1 MAIKDWYKLTFQIES
16 DLEEII
22 IWQLNELGIFSFSF
36 EYLIK
41 TENKKEVNIWL
52 PIDDWGKTSRS
63 GFEKIISKLLN
74 INDPKNQFFDWSI
87 IKEEDWLT
95 SWKKYWAPALVGNHL
110 LILPCWIN
118 LNEKFK
124 DKQIIKIDP
133 GAAFGTGSHPSTYLC
148 LEKME
153 NILFTDKKVL
163 DIGSGSGILSVAAR
177 LLGAKEV
184 CAVDNDYLAINSTN
198 SNFQLN
204 FGNLKNLN
212 TYLGSF
218 NEVILKNQLKQFDFV
233 LCNILA
239 EVIKEMIPN
248 IYKCLRNNGEVIFSG
263 ILNSQKD
270 EIIQTLIKNDL
281 NLLDVSTRKDWA
293 CITAKKPAIQP
304 KYKFFLWILFN
315 TFYCVIFYFKISHI
329 VLIDVK
335 NVFDRY

>member
-1 MAIKDWYKLTFQIES
+1 MAIKDWYKLTFLIES
-16 DLEEII
+16 DSEEII
-22 IWQLNELGIFSFSF
+22 IWKLNELGIFSFSF
-36 EYLIK
+36 EYIIK
-41 TENKKEVNIWL
+41 NEQKKEVNIWL
-52 PIDDWGKTSRS
+52 PSDVWDESSRS

-74 INDPKNQFFDWSI
+74 INPPKNKFFEWSI

-95 SWKKYWAPALVGNHL
+95 SWKKYWAPELVGNHF

-118 LNEKFK
+118 LNKKFK

-153 NILFTDKKVL
+153 NILFYDKKVL

-204 FGNLKNLN
+204 FGNLNNLN

-218 NEVILKNQLKQFDFV
+218 NEEILKNQLEQFDFV

-239 EVIKEMIPN
+239 EVIKGMIPN

-270 EIIQTLIKNDL
+270 EIIKILIQHDL
-281 NLLDVSTRKDWA
+281 KLLDVSTRKDWA
-293 CITAKKPAIQP
+293 CISAQKASNPT
-304 KYKFFLWILFN
+304 
-315 TFYCVIFYFKISHI
+315 
-329 VLIDVK
+329 
-335 NVFDRY
+335 

>member
-1 MAIKDWYKLTFQIES
+1 METKDWYKLTFLIES
-16 DLEEII
+16 DSEEII
-22 IWQLNELGIFSFSF
+22 IWKLNELGIFSFSF

-41 TENKKEVNIWL
+41 NENKKEVNIWL
-52 PIDDWGKTSRS
+52 PIDDWDESSRS
-63 GFEKIISKLLN
+63 SFEKIIIKLLN
-74 INDPKNQFFDWSI
+74 INPPKNKFFEWSI

-95 SWKKYWAPALVGNHL
+95 SWKKYWAPELVGNHF

-118 LNEKFK
+118 LNKKFK
-124 DKQIIKIDP
+124 DKQTIKIDP

-153 NILFTDKKVL
+153 NILFSDKKVL

-184 CAVDNDYLAINSTN
+184 CAVDNDYLAIKSTN

-212 TYLGSF
+212 TYLGPF
-218 NEVILKNQLKQFDFV
+218 NEVILKNQLKQFDLV

-239 EVIKEMIPN
+239 EVIKGMIPN

-270 EIIQTLIKNDL
+270 EIIKILIKNDL
-281 NLLDVSTRKDWA
+281 KLLDVTTRKDWA
-293 CITAKKPAIQP
+293 CISAQKASNST
-304 KYKFFLWILFN
+304 
-315 TFYCVIFYFKISHI
+315 
-329 VLIDVK
+329 
-335 NVFDRY
+335 

>member
-1 MAIKDWYKLTFQIES
+1 MESKDWYKLTFLIES
-16 DLEEII
+16 DSEEII
-22 IWQLNELGIFSFSF
+22 IWKLNELGIFSFSF

-52 PIDDWGKTSRS
+52 PVDDWGESSRCD
-63 GFEKIISKLLN
+63 FDKISNKLLN
-74 INDPKNQFFDWSI
+74 INPPKNQFFGWSI

-95 SWKKYWAPALVGNHL
+95 SWKKYWAPELVGNHF

-153 NILFTDKKVL
+153 NIIFSDKKVL

-184 CAVDNDYLAINSTN
+184 CAVDNDYLAINSTK

-204 FGNLKNLN
+204 FGNLNKLN

-218 NEVILKNQLKQFDFV
+218 NEVILKNQLEQFDFV

-239 EVIKEMIPN
+239 EVIKGMIPN

-270 EIIQTLIKNDL
+270 EIIKILIQHDL
-281 NLLDVSTRKDWA
+281 KLLDVSTRKDWA
-293 CITAKKPAIQP
+293 CISAQKASNST
-304 KYKFFLWILFN
+304 
-315 TFYCVIFYFKISHI
+315 
-329 VLIDVK
+329 
-335 NVFDRY
+335 

>member
-1 MAIKDWYKLTFQIES
+1 METKDWYKLTFLIES
-16 DLEEII
+16 DSEEII
-22 IWQLNELGIFSFSF
+22 IWKLNELGIFSFSF

-41 TENKKEVNIWL
+41 NENKKEVNIWL
-52 PIDDWGKTSRS
+52 PIDDWDESSRS
-63 GFEKIISKLLN
+63 SFEKIIIKLLN
-74 INDPKNQFFDWSI
+74 INPPKNKFFEWSI

-95 SWKKYWAPALVGNHL
+95 SWKKYWAPELVGNHF

-118 LNEKFK
+118 LNKKFK

-153 NILFTDKKVL
+153 NILFSDKKVL

-177 LLGAKEV
+177 LLGANEV
-184 CAVDNDYLAINSTN
+184 CAVDNDYLAINSTK

-204 FGNLKNLN
+204 FGDLNNLN

-218 NEVILKNQLKQFDFV
+218 NEVILKNQLEQFDFV

-239 EVIKEMIPN
+239 EVIKGMIPN

-270 EIIQTLIKNDL
+270 EIIKILIQHDL
-281 NLLDVSTRKDWA
+281 KLLDVSTRKDWA
-293 CITAKKPAIQP
+293 CISAQKASNST
-304 KYKFFLWILFN
+304 
-315 TFYCVIFYFKISHI
+315 
-329 VLIDVK
+329 
-335 NVFDRY
+335 

>member
-1 MAIKDWYKLTFQIES
+1 METKDWYKLTFLIES
-16 DLEEII
+16 DSEEII
-22 IWQLNELGIFSFSF
+22 IWKLNELGIFSFSF

-41 TENKKEVNIWL
+41 NENNKEVNIWL
-52 PIDDWGKTSRS
+52 PVDDWGDSSRCD
-63 GFEKIISKLLN
+63 FEKIISKLLN
-74 INDPKNQFFDWSI
+74 INAPKNEFFDWSI

-95 SWKKYWAPALVGNHL
+95 SWKKYWAPELVGNHL
-110 LILPCWIN
+110 LILPCWMN

-124 DKQIIKIDP
+124 DKKIIKIDP

-153 NILFTDKKVL
+153 NIFFSDKKIL

-184 CAVDNDYLAINSTN
+184 YAVDNDYLAINSTK

-204 FGNLKNLN
+204 FGDLNNLS

-218 NEVILKNQLKQFDFV
+218 NEVILKNQLKQFDLV

-239 EVIKEMIPN
+239 EVIKGMIPN

-270 EIIQTLIKNDL
+270 EIIKILIQNDL
-281 NLLDVSTRKDWA
+281 KLLDVSTRKDWA
-293 CITAKKPAIQP
+293 CISAQKTSDPAQ
-304 KYKFFLWILFN
+304 
-315 TFYCVIFYFKISHI
+315 V
-329 VLIDVK
+329 
-335 NVFDRY
+335 

>member
-1 MAIKDWYKLTFQIES
+1 METKDWYKLTFLIES
-16 DLEEII
+16 DSEEII
-22 IWQLNELGIFSFSF
+22 IWKLNELGIFSFSF

-41 TENKKEVNIWL
+41 NENNKEVNIWL
-52 PIDDWGKTSRS
+52 PVDDWGDSSRCD
-63 GFEKIISKLLN
+63 FEKIISKLLN
-74 INDPKNQFFDWSI
+74 INAPENEFFDWSI

-95 SWKKYWAPALVGNHL
+95 SWKKYWAPELVGNHL
-110 LILPCWIN
+110 LILPCWMN
-118 LNEKFK
+118 PNEKFK
-124 DKQIIKIDP
+124 DKKIIKIDP

-153 NILFTDKKVL
+153 NIFFSDKKIL

-184 CAVDNDYLAINSTN
+184 YAVDNDYLAINSTK

-204 FGNLKNLN
+204 FGDLNNLS

-218 NEVILKNQLKQFDFV
+218 NEVILKNQLKQFDLV

-239 EVIKEMIPN
+239 EVIKGMIPN

-270 EIIQTLIKNDL
+270 DIIKILNQNHIKIIDI
-281 NLLDVSTRKDWA
+281 SSKKDWV
-293 CITAKKPAIQP
+293 CITAQKLDY
-304 KYKFFLWILFN
+304 YK
-315 TFYCVIFYFKISHI
+315 
-329 VLIDVK
+329 
-335 NVFDRY
+335 

>member
-1 MAIKDWYKLTFQIES
+1 MAIKDWYKLTFLIES
-16 DLEEII
+16 DSEEII
-22 IWQLNELGIFSFSF
+22 IWKLNELGIFSFSF

-41 TENKKEVNIWL
+41 NENKKEVNIWL
-52 PIDDWGKTSRS
+52 PVDDWGGSSKCD
-63 GFEKIISKLLN
+63 FEKIISKLLN
-74 INDPKNQFFDWSI
+74 VNSPKNQFFDWSI

-95 SWKKYWAPALVGNHL
+95 SWKKYWAPELVGNHL
-110 LILPCWIN
+110 LILPCWMN

-124 DKQIIKIDP
+124 DKKIIKIDP

-153 NILFTDKKVL
+153 NIFFSDKKIL

-184 CAVDNDYLAINSTN
+184 YAVDNDYLAINSTK

-204 FGNLKNLN
+204 FGNLNNLN

-239 EVIKEMIPN
+239 EVIKGMIPN

-270 EIIQTLIKNDL
+270 EIIKILIQNDL
-281 NLLDVSTRKDWA
+281 KLLDVSTRKDWA
-293 CITAKKPAIQP
+293 CISAQKASNPT
-304 KYKFFLWILFN
+304 
-315 TFYCVIFYFKISHI
+315 
-329 VLIDVK
+329 
-335 NVFDRY
+335 

>member
-1 MAIKDWYKLTFQIES
+1 MAIKDWYKLTFLIES
-16 DLEEII
+16 DSEEII
-22 IWQLNELGIFSFSF
+22 IWKLNELGIFSFSF

-41 TENKKEVNIWL
+41 NENKKEVNIWL
-52 PIDDWGKTSRS
+52 PVDDWGESSRCD
-63 GFEKIISKLLN
+63 FEKIISKLLN
-74 INDPKNQFFDWSI
+74 INAPKNQFFDWSI

-95 SWKKYWAPALVGNHL
+95 SWKKYWAPELVGNHL
-110 LILPCWIN
+110 LILPCWMN

-124 DKQIIKIDP
+124 DKKIIKIDP

-153 NILFTDKKVL
+153 NIFFSDKKIL

-184 CAVDNDYLAINSTN
+184 YAVDNDYLAINSTK

-204 FGNLKNLN
+204 FGNLNNLN

-218 NEVILKNQLKQFDFV
+218 NEVILKNQLEQFDFV

-239 EVIKEMIPN
+239 EVIKGMIPN

-270 EIIQTLIKNDL
+270 EIIKILIKNDL
-281 NLLDVSTRKDWA
+281 KLLDVTTRKDWA
-293 CITAKKPAIQP
+293 CISAQKASNPT
-304 KYKFFLWILFN
+304 
-315 TFYCVIFYFKISHI
+315 
-329 VLIDVK
+329 
-335 NVFDRY
+335 

>member
-1 MAIKDWYKLTFQIES
+1 METKDWYKLTFLIES
-16 DLEEII
+16 DSEEII
-22 IWQLNELGIFSFSF
+22 IWKLNELGIFSFSF

-41 TENKKEVNIWL
+41 NENKKEVNIWL
-52 PIDDWGKTSRS
+52 PVDEWGESSRCD
-63 GFEKIISKLLN
+63 FEKIISKLLN
-74 INDPKNQFFDWSI
+74 INAPKNQFFDWSI

-95 SWKKYWAPALVGNHL
+95 SWKKYWAPELVGNHL
-110 LILPCWIN
+110 LILPCWMN

-124 DKQIIKIDP
+124 DKKIIKIDP

-153 NILFTDKKVL
+153 NIFFSDKKIL

-184 CAVDNDYLAINSTN
+184 YAVDNDYLAINSTK

-204 FGNLKNLN
+204 FGDLNNLN

-248 IYKCLRNNGEVIFSG
+248 IYKCLRKNGEVVFSG

-270 EIIQTLIKNDL
+270 EIIEILIQNDL
-281 NLLDVSTRKDWA
+281 KLLDLSTRKDWV
-293 CITAKKPAIQP
+293 CISAKKTSGPTQ
-304 KYKFFLWILFN
+304 
-315 TFYCVIFYFKISHI
+315 V
-329 VLIDVK
+329 
-335 NVFDRY
+335 

>member
-1 MAIKDWYKLTFQIES
+1 MAIKDWYKLTFLIES
-16 DLEEII
+16 DSEEMI
-22 IWQLNELGIFSFSF
+22 IWKLNELGIFSFSF

-41 TENKKEVNIWL
+41 NKKEVNIWL
-52 PIDDWGKTSRS
+52 PVDDWGESSRS
-63 GFEKIISKLLN
+63 GFEKIIIKLLN
-74 INDPKNQFFDWSI
+74 INYPKKQFFDWSI

-95 SWKKYWAPALVGNHL
+95 SWKKYWAPELVGNHL
-110 LILPCWIN
+110 LILPCWMN

-124 DKQIIKIDP
+124 DKKIIKIDP

-148 LEKME
+148 LKKME
-153 NILFTDKKVL
+153 NIFFSDKKIL

-184 CAVDNDYLAINSTN
+184 YAVDNDYLAINSTK

-218 NEVILKNQLKQFDFV
+218 NEVIFKNQLKQFDFV

-248 IYKCLRNNGEVIFSG
+248 IYKCLRNNGEVIISG

-270 EIIQTLIKNDL
+270 EIIKILIQHDL
-281 NLLDVSTRKDWA
+281 KLLDVSTRNDWA
-293 CITAKKPAIQP
+293 CISAQKASNPT
-304 KYKFFLWILFN
+304 
-315 TFYCVIFYFKISHI
+315 
-329 VLIDVK
+329 
-335 NVFDRY
+335 

>member
-1 MAIKDWYKLTFQIES
+1 METKDWYKLTFLIENDS
-16 DLEEII
+16 EEII
-22 IWQLNELGIFSFSF
+22 IWKLNELGIFSFSF

-41 TENKKEVNIWL
+41 NENKKEVNIWL
-52 PIDDWGKTSRS
+52 PVDDWEESSRCD
-63 GFEKIISKLLN
+63 FEKIISKLLN
-74 INDPKNQFFDWSI
+74 INATKNQFFDWSI

-95 SWKKYWAPALVGNHL
+95 SWKKYWSPELVGNHL
-110 LILPCWIN
+110 LILPCWMN

-124 DKQIIKIDP
+124 DKKIIKIDP

-153 NILFTDKKVL
+153 NTFFSDKKIL

-184 CAVDNDYLAINSTN
+184 YAVDNDYLAINSTK

-204 FGNLKNLN
+204 FGNLNKLN

-218 NEVILKNQLKQFDFV
+218 NEVILKNQLTQFDFV

-239 EVIKEMIPN
+239 EVIKVMIPN

-270 EIIQTLIKNDL
+270 EIIKILIQNDL
-281 NLLDVSTRKDWA
+281 KLLDVSTRKDWA
-293 CITAKKPAIQP
+293 CISAQKASNPT
-304 KYKFFLWILFN
+304 
-315 TFYCVIFYFKISHI
+315 
-329 VLIDVK
+329 
-335 NVFDRY
+335 

>member
-1 MAIKDWYKLTFQIES
+1 MESKDWYKLTFLIES
-16 DLEEII
+16 DSEEII
-22 IWQLNELGIFSFSF
+22 IWKLNELGIFSFSF

-41 TENKKEVNIWL
+41 NENKKEVNIWL
-52 PIDDWGKTSRS
+52 PIDDWAESSRS

-74 INDPKNQFFDWSI
+74 INDPQNQFFDWSI

-95 SWKKYWAPALVGNHL
+95 SWKKYWAPEFVGNHF

-133 GAAFGTGSHPSTYLC
+133 GAAFGTGSHPTTYLC

-153 NILFTDKKVL
+153 NILFYDKKVL

-204 FGNLKNLN
+204 FGNLNYLN

-248 IYKCLRNNGEVIFSG
+248 IYECLRNNGEVIFSG

-270 EIIQTLIKNDL
+270 EIIKILIKNNL
-281 NLLDVSTRKDWA
+281 KLLDVTTRKDWA
-293 CITAKKPAIQP
+293 CITAQKASNP
-304 KYKFFLWILFN
+304 
-315 TFYCVIFYFKISHI
+315 T
-329 VLIDVK
+329 
-335 NVFDRY
+335 

>member
-1 MAIKDWYKLTFQIES
+1 MAIKDWYKLTFLIES
-16 DLEEII
+16 DSEEMI
-22 IWQLNELGIFSFSF
+22 IWKLNELGIFSFSF

-41 TENKKEVNIWL
+41 NENKKEVNIWL
-52 PIDDWGKTSRS
+52 PVDDWGESSRCD
-63 GFEKIISKLLN
+63 FEKIISKLLN
-74 INDPKNQFFDWSI
+74 INAPKNQFFDWSI

-95 SWKKYWAPALVGNHL
+95 SWKKYWAPELVGNHL
-110 LILPCWIN
+110 LILPCWMN

-124 DKQIIKIDP
+124 DKKIIKIDP

-153 NILFTDKKVL
+153 NIFFSDKKIL

-184 CAVDNDYLAINSTN
+184 YAVDNDYLAINSTK

-204 FGNLKNLN
+204 FGDLNNLN

-218 NEVILKNQLKQFDFV
+218 NEVILKNQLTQFDFV

-239 EVIKEMIPN
+239 EVIKGMIPN

-270 EIIQTLIKNDL
+270 EIIKILIQNDL
-281 NLLDVSTRKDWA
+281 KLMDVSTRKDWA
-293 CITAKKPAIQP
+293 CISAQKASNPT
-304 KYKFFLWILFN
+304 
-315 TFYCVIFYFKISHI
+315 
-329 VLIDVK
+329 
-335 NVFDRY
+335 

>member
-1 MAIKDWYKLTFQIES
+1 METKDWYKLTFLIES
-16 DLEEII
+16 DSEEII
-22 IWQLNELGIFSFSF
+22 IWKLNELGIFSFSF

-41 TENKKEVNIWL
+41 NENKKEVNIWL
-52 PIDDWGKTSRS
+52 PIDDWDESSRS
-63 GFEKIISKLLN
+63 SFEKIIIKLLN
-74 INDPKNQFFDWSI
+74 INPPKNKFFEWSI

-95 SWKKYWAPALVGNHL
+95 SWKKYWAPELVGNHF

-124 DKQIIKIDP
+124 DKKIIKIDP

-153 NILFTDKKVL
+153 NIFFSDKKIL

-184 CAVDNDYLAINSTN
+184 CAVDNDYLAINSTK

-204 FGNLKNLN
+204 FGNLNKLN

-218 NEVILKNQLKQFDFV
+218 NEVILKNQLEQFDFV

-239 EVIKEMIPN
+239 EVIKGMIPN

-270 EIIQTLIKNDL
+270 EIIKILIQNDL
-281 NLLDVSTRKDWA
+281 KLLDVSTRKDWA
-293 CITAKKPAIQP
+293 CISAQKASNPT
-304 KYKFFLWILFN
+304 
-315 TFYCVIFYFKISHI
+315 
-329 VLIDVK
+329 
-335 NVFDRY
+335 

>member
-1 MAIKDWYKLTFQIES
+1 METKDWYKLTFLIES
-16 DLEEII
+16 DSEEII
-22 IWQLNELGIFSFSF
+22 IWKLNELGIFSFSF

-41 TENKKEVNIWL
+41 NENKKKVNIWL
-52 PIDDWGKTSRS
+52 PIHDWGENSKS

-74 INDPKNQFFDWSI
+74 INPPKNQFFDWSI

-95 SWKKYWAPALVGNHL
+95 SWKKYWAPELVGNHF

-118 LNEKFK
+118 LNKKFK

-153 NILFTDKKVL
+153 NILFSDKKVL
-163 DIGSGSGILSVAAR
+163 DIGCGSGILSVAAR

-184 CAVDNDYLAINSTN
+184 CAVDNDYLAINSTK

-204 FGNLKNLN
+204 FGNLNNLN

-218 NEVILKNQLKQFDFV
+218 NDVILKNQLQQFDFV

-239 EVIKEMIPN
+239 EVIKGMIPN
-248 IYKCLRNNGEVIFSG
+248 IYKCLRNNGVAIFSG
-263 ILNSQKD
+263 ILDSQKD
-270 EIIQTLIKNDL
+270 EIIKILIQNDL
-281 NLLDVSTRKDWA
+281 KLLDLSTRKDWA
-293 CITAKKPAIQP
+293 CISAQKASDP
-304 KYKFFLWILFN
+304 
-315 TFYCVIFYFKISHI
+315 S
-329 VLIDVK
+329 
-335 NVFDRY
+335 

>member
-1 MAIKDWYKLTFQIES
+1 METKDWYKLTFLIES

-22 IWQLNELGIFSFSF
+22 IWKLNELGIFSFSF

-41 TENKKEVNIWL
+41 NENKKEVNIWL
-52 PIDDWGKTSRS
+52 PVDDWGDSSRCNL
-63 GFEKIISKLLN
+63 EKIISKLLN
-74 INDPKNQFFDWSI
+74 INVPKNQFFDWSI

-95 SWKKYWAPALVGNHL
+95 SWKKYWAPELVGNHL
-110 LILPCWIN
+110 LILPCWMN

-124 DKQIIKIDP
+124 DKKIIKIDP

-153 NILFTDKKVL
+153 NIFFSDKKIL

-184 CAVDNDYLAINSTN
+184 YAVDNDYLAINSTK

-204 FGNLKNLN
+204 FGDLNNLN

-218 NEVILKNQLKQFDFV
+218 NEVILKNQLTQFDFV

-239 EVIKEMIPN
+239 EVIKGMIPN

-270 EIIQTLIKNDL
+270 EIIKILIKNDL
-281 NLLDVSTRKDWA
+281 KLLDVTTKKDWS
-293 CITAKKPAIQP
+293 CIYAQKASNPT
-304 KYKFFLWILFN
+304 
-315 TFYCVIFYFKISHI
+315 
-329 VLIDVK
+329 
-335 NVFDRY
+335 

>member
-16 DLEEII
+16 DSEEII
-22 IWQLNELGIFSFSF
+22 IWKLNELGIVSFSF

-41 TENKKEVNIWL
+41 TENKKKVNIWL
-52 PIDDWGKTSRS
+52 PTSEWNKNSRS
-63 GFEKIISKLLN
+63 DFEKIISKLLK
-74 INDPKNQFFDWSI
+74 INDSKNQFFDWRV

-95 SWKKYWAPALVGNHL
+95 SWKKYWAPELVGKHF

-118 LNEKFK
+118 LDEKFK

-153 NILFTDKKVL
+153 NIFFSNKRVL
-163 DIGSGSGILSVAAR
+163 DIGSGSGILSIAAR

-204 FGNLKNLN
+204 FGNLNNLN

-270 EIIQTLIKNDL
+270 EIIKILIQNDL
-281 NLLDVSTRKDWA
+281 KLLDVSTRKDWA
-293 CITAKKPAIQP
+293 CISAQKASDPT
-304 KYKFFLWILFN
+304 
-315 TFYCVIFYFKISHI
+315 
-329 VLIDVK
+329 
-335 NVFDRY
+335 

>member
-1 MAIKDWYKLTFQIES
+1 METKDWYKLTFLIDS
-16 DLEEII
+16 DSEEII
-22 IWQLNELGIFSFSF
+22 IWKLNELGIFSFSF

-41 TENKKEVNIWL
+41 NKNKKEVNIWL
-52 PIDDWGKTSRS
+52 PIDDWGESSRCD
-63 GFEKIISKLLN
+63 FEKIISKLLN
-74 INDPKNQFFDWSI
+74 IKPPKNQFFVWSI
-87 IKEEDWLT
+87 IKQEDWLT
-95 SWKKYWAPALVGNHL
+95 SWKKYWAPELVGNHL
-110 LILPCWIN
+110 LILPCWMN

-124 DKQIIKIDP
+124 DKKIIKIDP

-153 NILFTDKKVL
+153 NIFFSDKKIL

-184 CAVDNDYLAINSTN
+184 YAVDNDYLAINSTN

-218 NEVILKNQLKQFDFV
+218 NEVILKNQLKQFDVV

-248 IYKCLRNNGEVIFSG
+248 IYKCLSNNGEVIFSG

-270 EIIQTLIKNDL
+270 EIIKILIQNDL
-281 NLLDVSTRKDWA
+281 KLMDVSTRKDWA
-293 CITAKKPAIQP
+293 CISAQKTSDPT
-304 KYKFFLWILFN
+304 L
-315 TFYCVIFYFKISHI
+315 V
-329 VLIDVK
+329 
-335 NVFDRY
+335 

>member
-1 MAIKDWYKLTFQIES
+1 METKDWYKLTFLIES
-16 DLEEII
+16 DSEEII
-22 IWQLNELGIFSFSF
+22 IWKLNELGIFSFSF

-41 TENKKEVNIWL
+41 NENKKKVNIWL
-52 PIDDWGKTSRS
+52 PVDDWGDSSRCD
-63 GFEKIISKLLN
+63 FEKIISKLLN
-74 INDPKNQFFDWSI
+74 INAPKNQFFDWSI

-95 SWKKYWAPALVGNHL
+95 SWKKYWAPELVGNHL
-110 LILPCWIN
+110 LILPCWMN

-124 DKQIIKIDP
+124 DKKIIKIDP

-153 NILFTDKKVL
+153 NIFFSDKKIL

-184 CAVDNDYLAINSTN
+184 YAVDNDYLAINSTK

-204 FGNLKNLN
+204 FGDLNNLN

-218 NEVILKNQLKQFDFV
+218 NEVILKNQLTQFDFV

-239 EVIKEMIPN
+239 EVIKGMIPN

-270 EIIQTLIKNDL
+270 EIIKILIQNDL
-281 NLLDVSTRKDWA
+281 KLLDVSTRKDWA
-293 CITAKKPAIQP
+293 CISAQKTSN
-304 KYKFFLWILFN
+304 LN
-315 TFYCVIFYFKISHI
+315 
-329 VLIDVK
+329 
-335 NVFDRY
+335 

>member
-1 MAIKDWYKLTFQIES
+1 MAIKDWYKVTFLIES

-22 IWQLNELGIFSFSF
+22 IWKLNELGIFSFSF
-36 EYLIK
+36 EYFIK
-41 TENKKEVNIWL
+41 NENKKEVNIWL
-52 PIDDWGKTSRS
+52 PVDDWDESSRS
-63 GFEKIISKLLN
+63 DFEKIISKLLN
-74 INDPKNQFFDWSI
+74 INAPKNKFFVLSI
-87 IKEEDWLT
+87 IIEEDWLT
-95 SWKKYWAPALVGNHL
+95 SWKKYWAPELVGNHF

-124 DKQIIKIDP
+124 DKQFIKIDP

-153 NILFTDKKVL
+153 NIFFSDKKIL

-184 CAVDNDYLAINSTN
+184 YAVDNDYLAINSTK

-204 FGNLKNLN
+204 FGDLNNLN

-218 NEVILKNQLKQFDFV
+218 NEVILKNQLTQFDFV

-239 EVIKEMIPN
+239 EVIKGMIPN

-270 EIIQTLIKNDL
+270 EIIKILIKNDL
-281 NLLDVSTRKDWA
+281 KLLDVTTRKDWA
-293 CITAKKPAIQP
+293 CISAQKASNPT
-304 KYKFFLWILFN
+304 
-315 TFYCVIFYFKISHI
+315 
-329 VLIDVK
+329 
-335 NVFDRY
+335 

>member
-16 DLEEII
+16 DSEEII
-22 IWQLNELGIFSFSF
+22 IWKLNELGIFSFSF

-41 TENKKEVNIWL
+41 TENIKEVNIWL
-52 PIDDWGKTSRS
+52 PINEWDKSSRS
-63 GFEKIISKLLN
+63 DFENIILTLLGIHDSKN
-74 INDPKNQFFDWSI
+74 KFFDWSI

-95 SWKKYWAPALVGNHL
+95 SWKKHWAPELVGNNL

-118 LNEKFK
+118 LNETFK
-124 DKQIIKIDP
+124 DKKIIKIDP

-153 NILFTDKKVL
+153 KILFFDKKVL
-163 DIGSGSGILSVAAR
+163 DIGSGSGILSIAAR

-184 CAVDNDYLAINSTN
+184 CAIDSDYLAINSTKN
-198 SNFQLN
+198 NFNLN
-204 FGNLKNLN
+204 FGNLNDLH
-212 TYLGSF
+212 TYLGTF
-218 NEVILKNQLKQFDFV
+218 NKVISKNKLKQFDFV

-270 EIIQTLIKNDL
+270 EILKILVQNNLK
-281 NLLDVSTRKDWA
+281 LLDVSSRKDWV
-293 CITAKKPAIQP
+293 CISAQKA
-304 KYKFFLWILFN
+304 
-315 TFYCVIFYFKISHI
+315 S
-329 VLIDVK
+329 
-335 NVFDRY
+335 

>member
-1 MAIKDWYKLTFQIES
+1 MAIKDWYKLAFQIES
-16 DLEEII
+16 DSDEII
-22 IWQLNELGIFSFSF
+22 IWKLNELGIFSFSF

-41 TENKKEVNIWL
+41 TENIKEVNIWL
-52 PIDDWGKTSRS
+52 PIDEWDESSKND
-63 GFEKIISKLLN
+63 FEKIISKLLN
-74 INDPKNQFFDWSI
+74 INAPKNQFFDWSI

-95 SWKKYWAPALVGNHL
+95 SWKKYWTPELVGNHL
-110 LILPCWIN
+110 LILPCWMN

-124 DKQIIKIDP
+124 DKKIIKIDP

-153 NILFTDKKVL
+153 NILFSDKKIL
-163 DIGSGSGILSVAAR
+163 DIGCGSGILSVAAR

-184 CAVDNDYLAINSTN
+184 CAVDNDYLAINSTK

-204 FGNLKNLN
+204 FGNLNKLN

-218 NEVILKNQLKQFDFV
+218 NEVIFKNQLEQFDFV

-239 EVIKEMIPN
+239 EVIKGMIPN

-270 EIIQTLIKNDL
+270 EIIKILIQNNLK
-281 NLLDVSTRKDWA
+281 LLDVSTKKDWA
-293 CITAKKPAIQP
+293 CISAQKSSDLT
-304 KYKFFLWILFN
+304 
-315 TFYCVIFYFKISHI
+315 
-329 VLIDVK
+329 
-335 NVFDRY
+335 

>member
-1 MAIKDWYKLTFQIES
+1 MAIKDWYKVTFLIES
-16 DLEEII
+16 DSEEII
-22 IWQLNELGIFSFSF
+22 IWKLNELGIFSFSF

-41 TENKKEVNIWL
+41 NEHKKEVNIWL
-52 PIDDWGKTSRS
+52 PIDSWAESSRS
-63 GFEKIISKLLN
+63 GFENIISKLLN
-74 INDPKNQFFDWSI
+74 INDPQNQFFDWSI

-95 SWKKYWAPALVGNHL
+95 SWKKYWKPELVGNHF

-133 GAAFGTGSHPSTYLC
+133 GAAFGTGGHPSTYLC

-153 NILFTDKKVL
+153 NIVFSDKKVL
-163 DIGSGSGILSVAAR
+163 DIGSGSGILSVAAK

-184 CAVDNDYLAINSTN
+184 CAVDNDYLAINSTK

-204 FGNLKNLN
+204 FGNLNNLS

-239 EVIKEMIPN
+239 EVIKGMIPN
-248 IYKCLRNNGEVIFSG
+248 IIKCLRKNGEVIFSG

-270 EIIQTLIKNDL
+270 EIIKILIQNDL
-281 NLLDVSTRKDWA
+281 KLLDVSTRKDWA
-293 CITAKKPAIQP
+293 CISAQ
-304 KYKFFLWILFN
+304 
-315 TFYCVIFYFKISHI
+315 
-329 VLIDVK
+329 K
-335 NVFDRY
+335 NQ